1 MALTWDFRNK
11 CGEATLVQGDREFTL
26 NLYQGNAYLI
36 FLSEW
41 KEDGQDMYSLNS
53 FWADRDHAKI
63 LLGLKKN
70 YDGEK
75 VNIYD
80 EDWSRVT
87 KFRFNKE
94 KMREKEFY
102 EIIGMIAKAFDN
114 IDIEIYKEA

>member
-1 MALTWDFRNK
+1 MALTWDFKKK
-11 CGEATLVQGDREFTL
+11 CGEAILRQGDRDFTL

-41 KEDGQDMYSLNS
+41 EEDGKQMYSLNS

-70 YDGEK
+70 YDGNFD
-75 VNIYD
+75 NIYD
-80 EDWSRVT
+80 EDWSRII

-94 KMREKEFY
+94 NMRDKEFN

-114 IDIEIYKEA
+114 IDIEIYKE

>member
-1 MALTWDFRNK
+1 MLRWDFNEK
-11 CGEATLVQGDREFTL
+11 CGEAILHDDIQDKDFTL

-41 KEDGQDMYSLNS
+41 KEDGKDMYSLHS

-70 YDGEK
+70 NDGEM

-80 EDWSRVT
+80 NAWGQTIT
-87 KFRFNKE
+87 KFRFNK
-94 KMREKEFY
+94 KMRNFD
-102 EIIGMIAKAFDN
+102 EIVRMVAKAFDN
-114 IDIEIYKEA
+114 IDIEIYKEV